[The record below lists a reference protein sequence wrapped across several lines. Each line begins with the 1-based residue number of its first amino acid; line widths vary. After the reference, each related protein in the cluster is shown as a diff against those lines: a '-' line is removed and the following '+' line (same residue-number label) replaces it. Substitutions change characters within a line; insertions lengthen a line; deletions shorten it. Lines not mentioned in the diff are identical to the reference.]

1 MEADHYMYAFLIR
14 FAGKK
19 TADILSIII
28 YVLMMVSIFLLI
40 RDGNSYF
47 AYIRL

>member
-1 MEADHYMYAFLIR
+1 MESANNMYAFLIR
-14 FAGKK
+14 FTGKK
-19 TADILSIII
+19 TADILSVII
-28 YVLMMVSIFLLI
+28 YVLMILSIYLLI